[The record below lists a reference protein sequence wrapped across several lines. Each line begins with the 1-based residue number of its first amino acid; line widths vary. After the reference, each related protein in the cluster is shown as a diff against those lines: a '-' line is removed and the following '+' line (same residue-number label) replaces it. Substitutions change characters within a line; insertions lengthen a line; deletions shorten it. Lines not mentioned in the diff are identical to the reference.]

1 MKTLLIVIECKYT
14 TC

>member
-1 MKTLLIVIECKYT
+1 VIECKYT